1 MYPPGSFQEHRS
13 DVLQAFIAMHPF
25 GVLVVPGSQGP
36 DAYHLP
42 FIIDQAGVLHA
53 HVARSNPVWRN
64 RQGHENVLVIFQ
76 GGDGYV
82 SPNWYPSKHQ
92 HHKQVPT
99 WNYQAVHARGRLRV
113 RDDESYIRQLLAK
126 LTHQHESNQDKPW
139 KMTDAPQ
146 DYIDAMVKAVVGIE
160 IEISAL
166 TGIMKLGQNKSLQ
179 DVTSAAEHLIAQGDV
194 KTGQAMLAQAAGRAD
209 EKPR

>member
-1 MYPPGSFQEHRS
+1 MYPPGPFQEHRS
-13 DVLQAFIAMHPF
+13 DVLQTFISAHPF
-25 GVLVVPGSQGP
+25 GVLVLQGAQGP

-42 FIIDQAGVLHA
+42 FFIDEKGVLHA

-64 RQGHENVLVIFQ
+64 SHGHENVLVIFQ

-82 SPNWYPSKHQ
+82 SPNWYPSKHE

-99 WNYQAVHARGRLRV
+99 WNYQAVHASGRLTV
-113 RDDESYIRQLLAK
+113 RDDEAYLRQLLAK
-126 LTHQHESNQDKPW
+126 LTHKHESNQDKPW
-139 KMTDAPQ
+139 KITDAPQ

-160 IEISAL
+160 IDVSAL

-179 DVTSAAEHLIAQGDV
+179 DMTSAAENMIKQGGV
-194 KTGQAMLAQAAGRAD
+194 ETGQAMLAKAADRVD
-209 EKPR
+209 EKQ